1 MSQQLLE
8 APVLVGEVA
17 LAPTTE
23 LAGLAELARLDD
35 RSTTASTRWPASP
48 LAIRDEDEVRDQIA
62 SLRDRDEL
70 APLPRRR

>member
-1 MSQQLLE
+1 MTQQLLE

-23 LAGLAELARLDD
+23 LAGLAELAGLDSLDD
-35 RSTTASTRWPASP
+35 RVDALARIAA
-48 LAIRDEDEVRDQIA
+48 AIRDEDEVRDHIA
-62 SLRDRDEL
+62 ELRSRDEL